1 VTGRI
6 ATSVPQSSR
15 SWIGSTLVVL
25 ATASFLVALSH
36 PKTSSYRQLV
46 DSVFHNWIAMVVCAL
61 ALWFARRKAFGPL
74 PSIFRGVSGVL
85 LPVFII
91 LSILGLLTWSPLWDA
106 LAPFGVIEK
115 EVRRPA
121 ITATIAFGLIGCGFL
136 MLRTFF
142 RWIRRFSRR
151 YEHAGVAVGFGPLY
165 FYFRRRRTS

>member
-1 VTGRI
+1 VPERI
-6 ATSVPQSSR
+6 PTSVPQSSR

-25 ATASFLVALSH
+25 ATAFFIAALSH
-36 PKTSSYRQLV
+36 PQTPGYRQLV
-46 DSVFHNWIAMVVCAL
+46 DSVFQSWIAMAVCAL
-61 ALWFARRKAFGPL
+61 ALWLARRKAFGPL
-74 PSIFRGVSGVL
+74 PSILRSVSGVL
-85 LPVFII
+85 LPLFVI
-91 LSILGLLTWSPLWDA
+91 LSILGLLTWSPLWAA

-121 ITATIAFGLIGCGFL
+121 ITATIAFGLLGCGFL